1 MAEGHAGGA
10 YAKLER
16 TPNYVGEALTNL
28 GNVAFRDR
36 QFKQEQADK
45 VQAQKAAQAKSDLD
59 TRQKEIDDLDKLNKE
74 HPLIKTGQEK
84 IDNPNLRSAF
94 EFKKVYADARANY
107 LKTGN
112 PDDVAKYQNALS
124 SLDGLSKLPEMYNT
138 FSADLIKGSAEGL
151 YNTNSA
157 EKKAKILDLFQKG
170 NYTYSPDK
178 NGNALISVYDTDE
191 NGKVSN
197 IVANQLSGEQLLQ
210 QMKPIQSFNYNGESG
225 QKGSQSFIENF
236 KQSLGTEQEVY
247 KNGKITKEYPN
258 GQALAEKATED
269 LLKNDSQVYQ
279 MAILSGIEPRDKVS
293 EYKPKELQLIK
304 QKVEKDLIDR
314 LPKSERPDYEAQR
327 IALEKEKE
335 ARRIKEKA
343 NDDAKENPKFGL
355 ISVSASK
362 NPQVLGDVKAPVG
375 TKKIS
380 YSGLI
385 NGDPKKSYQQMTD
398 IAVVKTKKGFVV
410 TGKVKSFGG
419 ESVST
424 KETKYKQSYYDKVK
438 WLNTHP
444 KATDAQKENYQPD
457 ETDILSETTTQKQV
471 PAKYLRFGTNA
482 PEVAEFLKGA
492 NMTVTELQRQAIIDA
507 GYNPDEKF
515 NSDKTEKT
523 EKIKLGAVIDGY
535 KFLGGD
541 PNNSKSWKKI

>member
-1 MAEGHAGGA
+1 MAQGHEGGA
-10 YAKLER
+10 YARLDKTE
-16 TPNYVGEALTNL
+16 NYVGQALTNL

-59 TRQKEIDDLDKLNKE
+59 ARQKEIDDLDKLNKE

-247 KNGKITKEYPN
+247 ENGKITKEYPN
-258 GQALAEKATED
+258 GQALAKKATED

-335 ARRIKEKA
+335 ARRIREKA
-343 NDDAKENPKFGL
+343 NDDTKDEQSFTTTPEIPLNFSKSGVKQGKDIVMIIENGKAKSSLSFTDTKSGKVLNYTNVIPQKVSRVFQNGKYMYVTEISHLKPTKTYAKGGEEFSDGTIAKKGQLIGDEMIQTSEVATLGEANALSLFKSKKIRTKEDLRNAFPKQKVTNPDT
-355 ISVSASK
+355 ASK
-362 NPQVLGDVKAPVG
+362 GN
-375 TKKIS
+375 
-380 YSGLI
+380 
-385 NGDPKKSYQQMTD
+385 
-398 IAVVKTKKGFVV
+398 
-410 TGKVKSFGG
+410 
-419 ESVST
+419 E
-424 KETKYKQSYYDKVK
+424 
-438 WLNTHP
+438 
-444 KATDAQKENYQPD
+444 
-457 ETDILSETTTQKQV
+457 
-471 PAKYLRFGTNA
+471 
-482 PEVAEFLKGA
+482 
-492 NMTVTELQRQAIIDA
+492 
-507 GYNPDEKF
+507 
-515 NSDKTEKT
+515 TEKT
-523 EKIKLGAVIDGY
+523 EKIKLSAVIDGY